1 MSVLKRLATLVK
13 SNLNDMVDTMQDP
26 AKEFDQ
32 LVRDMEDSARS
43 ARSEV
48 AACLAEE
55 KRLAK
60 TIDTVAAD
68 VRAWEEKAEHAVKA
82 GEDELARQALAR
94 KADKERELAEL
105 EKALDVQRTQVDQLT
120 AGLKALETR
129 VKEVKARQGTL
140 REQARAAKGQGKV
153 SSEGGAFAEFDRLS
167 GKVDALEIESNLDDE
182 LQGRTPESRAAER
195 KLDNLASDQKLDDA
209 LAALKKKLGG

>member
-13 SNLNDMVDTMQDP
+13 SNLNDLVDSMQDP

-60 TIDTVAAD
+60 QIESVAAE
-68 VRAWEEKAEHAVKA
+68 VRDWEEKAERAVKA
-82 GEDELARQALAR
+82 GSDDLARQALAQ
-94 KADKERELAEL
+94 KADKERQLAEL
-105 EKALDVQRTQVDQLT
+105 EKSLDLQKSQVDQLT

-129 VKEVKARQGTL
+129 VKEVKLRQGTL
-140 REQARAAKGQGKV
+140 REQARAVKGQGKV
-153 SSEGGAFAEFDRLS
+153 SSEGGAFAEFNRLA
-167 GKVDALEIESNLDDE
+167 GQVDAMEIENNLDDE
-182 LQGRTPESRAAER
+182 LTGRTAASREAER
-195 KLDNLASDQKLDDA
+195 KLEGMATDQKLDDA
-209 LAALKKKLGG
+209 LAALKKKLE

>member
-13 SNLNDMVDTMQDP
+13 SNLNDLVDSMQDP

-43 ARSEV
+43 ARGEV
-48 AACLAEE
+48 ASCLAEE

-60 TIDTVAAD
+60 QIESVQAE
-68 VRAWEEKAEHAVKA
+68 VRGWEEKAETAVKA

-94 KADKERELAEL
+94 KSDKEREVAEL
-105 EKALDVQRTQVDQLT
+105 EKALDAQRSQVDQLT
-120 AGLKALETR
+120 TGLKALETR

-140 REQARAAKGQGKV
+140 REQARAAKGQGKT
-153 SSEGGAFAEFDRLS
+153 STEGGAFAEFDRLS
-167 GKVDALEIESNLDDE
+167 GRIDSMEIESNLDDE
-182 LQGRTPESRAAER
+182 LSGRTAESRAAER
-195 KLDNLASDQKLDDA
+195 KLEDLSADQKLDDA

>member
-1 MSVLKRLATLVK
+1 MSVLKRLATMVK
-13 SNLNDMVDTMQDP
+13 SNLNDLVDNMQDP

-32 LVRDMEDSARS
+32 LVRDMEDSSRS
-43 ARSEV
+43 ARAEV
-48 AACLAEE
+48 AGCLAEE

-60 TIDTVAAD
+60 QIESLAAE
-68 VRAWEEKAEHAVKA
+68 VRGWEEKAEHAVKA
-82 GEDELARQALAR
+82 GQDDLARQALAR
-94 KADKERELAEL
+94 KADKERELQEL
-105 EKALDVQRTQVDQLT
+105 ERALEAQRSQVDQLT

-167 GKVDALEIESNLDDE
+167 GRIDALEIESNLDDE
-182 LQGRTPESRAAER
+182 LSGRTPESRAAER
-195 KLDNLASDQKLDDA
+195 KLEDMAADSKVDDA